1 MQDKKK
7 AKNCVMPGGMYFRR
21 LPEIEH
27 GFHVPLILNEVGG
40 IFYVPLAQLGG
51 AQRIENILGLRASLT
66 FNRGVMGSSPIWS
79 IAA

>member
-7 AKNCVMPGGMYFRR
+7 AKNCVMYGGGAFKR

-40 IFYVPLAQLGG
+40 IFM
-51 AQRIENILGLRASLT
+51 
-66 FNRGVMGSSPIWS
+66 FH
-79 IAA
+79 

>member
-1 MQDKKK
+1 MY
-7 AKNCVMPGGMYFRR
+7 GGGVFKS

-40 IFYVPLAQLGG
+40 IFVPLAQLG
-51 AQRIENILGLRASLT
+51 EHST

-79 IAA
+79 IAAWIFISNSRR